1 MEIWE
6 NSRYDAKERCNFKW
20 SSRLHKQYLNSNP
33 DYKGDNAFI
42 LSCSSIDGIY
52 ILLLCYGVINVKTKG
67 EEIRH
72 RLPRIVMSLIMALI
86 FWIISIFIPPTLR
99 NLNLIIPGINTDAS
113 LLVWILMMIIMS
125 IFLVRAL
132 SDSLVL
138 GDVLTDVLVKR
149 LGIKEERSPK
159 RAAREFVYIIIIVL
173 VVTAISP
180 LLATIQD
187 VGYYLSTASVYIGL
201 GLVVIFIY
209 DIGRIIYKIIEEKA
223 DSFADLLAQRAQKN
237 KSSG

>member
-1 MEIWE
+1 
-6 NSRYDAKERCNFKW
+6 
-20 SSRLHKQYLNSNP
+20 
-33 DYKGDNAFI
+33 
-42 LSCSSIDGIY
+42 
-52 ILLLCYGVINVKTKG
+52 VKTKG
-67 EEIRH
+67 EEIR
-72 RLPRIVMSLIMALI
+72 RRFPRIVMNLIMALI
-86 FWIISIFIPPTLR
+86 FWIISVFIPPTLSG
-99 NLNLIIPGINTDAS
+99 LIIPGITTEAS
-113 LLVWILMMIIMS
+113 LLVWILMIVIMS
-125 IFLVRAL
+125 IFVIRAL
-132 SDSLVL
+132 SDALVL

-159 RAAREFVYIIIIVL
+159 RAAREFAYIIIIVL
-173 VVTAISP
+173 IVTAFSP

-187 VGYYLSTASVYIGL
+187 VGYYLSIATVYIGL